1 MEKLFIDCL
10 SKLYERDLNKL
21 EEEIK
26 RYPSEASLWVIENE
40 ITNSGGNLCLHLCGN
55 LQHFIGKAMGGSD
68 YVRTRDLEF
77 SSKDVP
83 MEELIRQIS
92 KTRAVVL
99 DTLQN
104 IDQAMLESNFPDNI
118 FGFPMTHT
126 YFLIHLEGHL
136 SYHLGQINYHRRIIA
151 AKSK

>member
-99 DTLQN
+99 DTLQTL
-104 IDQAMLESNFPDNI
+104 IKPCWSQTSPI
-118 FGFPMTHT
+118 T
-126 YFLIHLEGHL
+126 FLAFL
-136 SYHLGQINYHRRIIA
+136 
-151 AKSK
+151 